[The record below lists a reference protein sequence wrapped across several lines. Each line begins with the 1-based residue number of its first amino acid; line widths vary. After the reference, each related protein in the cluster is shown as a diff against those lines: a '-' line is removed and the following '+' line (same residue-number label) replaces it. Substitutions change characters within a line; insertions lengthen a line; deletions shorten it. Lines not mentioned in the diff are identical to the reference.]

1 MSRYIDAEHFD
12 ERVRLAGGMSEGEL
26 TDDFKDGVQATL
38 MLLETEPTADVVE
51 VVRCKDCK
59 HQRKLFHA
67 DARRKDG
74 GYFIYWC
81 DLVDGYSHVCLDD
94 EFCSDGERREY
105 EQ

>member
-1 MSRYIDAEHFD
+1 MSRYIDLDA
-12 ERVRLAGGMSEGEL
+12 LAQQVCVKLCTASNCSNVL
-26 TDDFKDGVQATL
+26 KIIHDI
-38 MLLETEPTADVVE
+38 PTADVVE

-59 HQRKLFHA
+59 YQRKHFHA
-67 DARRKDG
+67 DARRKEG

-94 EFCSDGERREY
+94 DYCSKGERRED